1 MNLWRVLSKNA
12 GKPGLKLRRIE
23 RVLELYLTGL
33 SGKRIPV
40 LAGNEAYTNTREIY
54 LPQRVEEFSSREGN
68 FGFYKLTA
76 LHKYAQVVHG
86 SFSALKESLKSFPNK
101 NMALDIYSLVE
112 DARLEHLL
120 VREYRGLKKEFT
132 EIKHALWTKRGSF
145 KGLEDKE
152 AAVEGL
158 AQMLL
163 AGKTKEGLPRY
174 VTGVVR
180 DCFSR
185 IEEVRHKD
193 AAPRISWNVTRYIY
207 ASILRLDGGYRRRA
221 RIAYLGEIKLKEISR
236 VLKRRGSAPG
246 ESELGVTKEERG
258 FLKSRLFNFVT
269 KGFLGSMDINVGS
282 GKRFKGRIDK
292 ISKQAEYR
300 RMDGGSG
307 EAPAKDAGSVAMDYN
322 APGSD
327 GFFFMK
333 PRKEM
338 HTYHEWDYR
347 RRRYHEDWCTIREK
361 KVQIKDREEVNKIL
375 GKHSVLLKRLKK
387 QFEALRMEAR
397 KFKRQY
403 DGDEVDIDALVNYYS
418 DINAGQSPDEKL
430 YFRRLQRKRDVA
442 VAFLI
447 DQSNSTAGAT
457 LGVEKEA
464 LVLMSD
470 ALGALGD
477 RYAIYSFSSNTRWEC
492 NFNLVKEFN
501 EADGIE
507 RIAGINAGGYT
518 RMGAAIR
525 HATHKLEKMR
535 ARNKILM
542 LLTDGSPLD
551 YDGYDGRYAF
561 EDTRM
566 AVLEARKRHIHP
578 FCITVDVEAGEYLP
592 RMLGENRYVIIDRVS
607 RLPRK
612 LPLLYARL
620 AS

>member
-1 MNLWRVLSKNA
+1 
-12 GKPGLKLRRIE
+12 
-23 RVLELYLTGL
+23 
-33 SGKRIPV
+33 
-40 LAGNEAYTNTREIY
+40 
-54 LPQRVEEFSSREGN
+54 
-68 FGFYKLTA
+68 
-76 LHKYAQVVHG
+76 
-86 SFSALKESLKSFPNK
+86 
-101 NMALDIYSLVE
+101 
-112 DARLEHLL
+112 
-120 VREYRGLKKEFT
+120 
-132 EIKHALWTKRGSF
+132 
-145 KGLEDKE
+145 
-152 AAVEGL
+152 
-158 AQMLL
+158 
-163 AGKTKEGLPRY
+163 
-174 VTGVVR
+174 
-180 DCFSR
+180 
-185 IEEVRHKD
+185 
-193 AAPRISWNVTRYIY
+193 
-207 ASILRLDGGYRRRA
+207 
-221 RIAYLGEIKLKEISR
+221 
-236 VLKRRGSAPG
+236 
-246 ESELGVTKEERG
+246 
-258 FLKSRLFNFVT
+258 
-269 KGFLGSMDINVGS
+269 
-282 GKRFKGRIDK
+282 
-292 ISKQAEYR
+292 
-300 RMDGGSG
+300 
-307 EAPAKDAGSVAMDYN
+307 
-322 APGSD
+322 
-327 GFFFMK
+327 
-333 PRKEM
+333 
-338 HTYHEWDYR
+338 
-347 RRRYHEDWCTIREK
+347 
-361 KVQIKDREEVNKIL
+361 
-375 GKHSVLLKRLKK
+375 
-387 QFEALRMEAR
+387 MEAR

-430 YFRRLQRKRDVA
+430 YLHRLQRKRDVA

-457 LGVEKEA
+457 LGIEKEA

-477 RYAIYSFSSNTRWEC
+477 RHAIYGFSSNTRWEC

-501 EADGIE
+501 EVDGIE
-507 RIAGINAGGYT
+507 RIAGINPGGYT